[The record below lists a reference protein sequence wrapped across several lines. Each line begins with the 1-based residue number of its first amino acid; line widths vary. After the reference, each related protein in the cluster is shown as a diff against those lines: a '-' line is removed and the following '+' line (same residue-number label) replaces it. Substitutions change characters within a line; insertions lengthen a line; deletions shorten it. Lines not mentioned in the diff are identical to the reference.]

1 MPSGGIYMEEMNGI
15 ARQLR
20 SIGRVLVLIF
30 IVLAF
35 FAVVR
40 GIEIYEDYREEK
52 RIEELNEFRY
62 VSEPDAE
69 ISDAKNTTYNDG
81 LVSTMISSIDR
92 NASWHYFFSDN
103 GREVVEVNGE
113 FNRSKLGEAIS
124 IIEDNVFYVDPEYGE
139 FRELTSVDAN
149 GDRIFD
155 EDMIDSVKFRI
166 QFVKHLDD
174 SLKNNVYDKYYL
186 GYSEIVIVP
195 RNGRNEITEVV
206 GDSIL
211 SIMDSYIRKVIWG
224 N

>member
-1 MPSGGIYMEEMNGI
+1 MEEMNGI

-40 GIEIYEDYREEK
+40 GIEIYENYREEK

-124 IIEDNVFYVDPEYGE
+124 IIEDNVF
-139 FRELTSVDAN
+139 
-149 GDRIFD
+149 
-155 EDMIDSVKFRI
+155 SVKFRI

-174 SLKNNVYDKYYL
+174 SLKNNIYDKYYL